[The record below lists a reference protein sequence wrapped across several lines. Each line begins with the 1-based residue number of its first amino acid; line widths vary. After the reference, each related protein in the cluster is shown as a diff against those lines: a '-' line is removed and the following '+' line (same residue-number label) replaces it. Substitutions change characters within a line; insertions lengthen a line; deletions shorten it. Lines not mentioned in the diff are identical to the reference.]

1 MNHLLHVSTD
11 ASAYATFFY
20 AQFEES
26 SRLLTY
32 VNAGHNPPM
41 LVKAEAN
48 VRAQGVGFGA
58 SIVRDNVV
66 VEGDL
71 LIDDVTL
78 LTKGGPIIG
87 AFHESAYEQET
98 VQLERG
104 DLLVAY
110 TDGVTEA
117 RNADDQEFG
126 EERLRAIVNVSADV
140 RAQELS
146 ERIVQSVREWCG
158 DVPPHDDLTLV
169 VMRVR

>member
-1 MNHLLHVSTD
+1 
-11 ASAYATFFY
+11 
-20 AQFEES
+20 
-26 SRLLTY
+26 
-32 VNAGHNPPM
+32 
-41 LVKAEAN
+41 
-48 VRAQGVGFGA
+48 
-58 SIVRDNVV
+58 
-66 VEGDL
+66 
-71 LIDDVTL
+71 
-78 LTKGGPIIG
+78 
-87 AFHESAYEQET
+87 
-98 VQLERG
+98 
-104 DLLVAY
+104 LLVAY